1 MKKSSIKGA
10 AATAIAAGLAI
21 IPLQLVAQG
30 QGKGGKKGP
39 PGRTEIPRLSNGK
52 PDFSGVWQ
60 HPYVP
65 DMSKSSKDGSQKAEP
80 LPFTAKGKA
89 VFDEYDASQ
98 GDYTGACMPFG
109 LVRSINSPHP
119 LQIIQS
125 PTDMALLFEQNT
137 WFHVFPTDG
146 RPLPKDPDPT
156 WFGTTVGRWEGDK
169 LITETIGFNGY
180 TRLDTIGHP
189 HSRDM
194 KVIQTFEYANPNQI
208 NYTIT
213 IDDPKG
219 YTKPFTNH
227 RVFTYR
233 PDWFLME
240 YSCEENNKDAVEG
253 LIKPWLPSQ
262 NPPKL

>member
-1 MKKSSIKGA
+1 MKTSSIKGLI
-10 AATAIAAGLAI
+10 ATLAAAGLALV
-21 IPLQLVAQG
+21 PLHLAG
-30 QGKGGKKGP
+30 QGRAGAKSIPMRK
-39 PGRTEIPRLSNGK
+39 EIPRLSDGK
-52 PDFSGVWQ
+52 PDFSGVWD

-65 DMSKSSKDGSQKAEP
+65 DMSKSSKDGKQKAEP
-80 LPFTAKGKA
+80 LPFTAKGEA
-89 VFDEYDASQ
+89 VFKEYDASQ

-125 PTDMALLFEQNT
+125 PGTMALLFEQNT
-137 WFHVFPTDG
+137 WFHTFPTDG
-146 RPLPKDPDPT
+146 RPFPKDIDPT
-156 WFGTTVGRWEGDK
+156 WFGTTIGHWEGDK
-169 LITETIGFNGY
+169 LVTLTQGFNGY

-189 HSRDM
+189 HSTDM
-194 KVIQTFEYANPNQI
+194 KVTQTFEYGDPNHI

-219 YTKPFTNH
+219 YSKPFTNT

-233 PDWFLME
+233 PDWSLME

-253 LIKPWLPSQ
+253 LIPRWTPSK